1 MRKHVMVRI
10 GGGWDT
16 FEHYITKHDPCRTT
30 IGGMYFFFPYIFYSF
45 SWMKKH
51 IPDSME
57 RLYIRNI
64 SMYRMLK
71 KFRYMQSFLNLF
83 LLIMM
88 LAFFIIEM

>member
-57 RLYIRNI
+57 RLYLRNI
-64 SMYRMLK
+64 SMYRMFK
-71 KFRYMQSFLNLF
+71 KFCIYAIILEFVSIDYDACFLYN
-83 LLIMM
+83 
-88 LAFFIIEM
+88 